1 MHDGVCPIAD
11 SAPEMVSE
19 LNRAVVEIF
28 RQAEGSSRQVAA
40 DDGRTYFYIMPD
52 QAAALLEICDVQS
65 EERAEVMKR
74 IMFLQDCAN
83 GYRPIKPIRSRG
95 R

>member
-1 MHDGVCPIAD
+1 MI
-11 SAPEMVSE
+11 SE

-52 QAAALLEICDVQS
+52 QAAALLDVCDVQP
-65 EERAEVMKR
+65 ENRAEVMRR

-83 GYRPIKPIRSRG
+83 GYRPIRPVRR
-95 R
+95 RR